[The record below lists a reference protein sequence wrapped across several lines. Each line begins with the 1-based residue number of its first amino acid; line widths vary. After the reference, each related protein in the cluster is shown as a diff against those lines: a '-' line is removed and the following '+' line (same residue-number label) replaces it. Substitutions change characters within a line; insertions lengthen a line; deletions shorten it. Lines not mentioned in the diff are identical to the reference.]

1 MQSRPL
7 PIGVDNFEKIIWGKY
22 YYADKTW
29 MRNFLFFTGYLR
41 MVSRRMAGH
50 DLMVTMEIPSEEM
63 AYIYDHTIRNWFWD
77 EIKMQDLSTMYQAM
91 QKRDAATFQ
100 KELSVLLQ
108 KSISYMDGRESFY
121 HGFLLGML
129 GNMREYIVKSNRE
142 KRNRRLDIVVRH
154 PDVGQAL
161 VILELKISDT
171 CTHRTHLTQIVYPS
185 ERDGVVALRN
195 FHTGYCFSQR
205 MKTLYLVCLF
215 LVATVPS
222 LLCSARITY
231 RHMIHEL
238 CHKQPD
244 RQPRSTRTQA
254 SQP

>member
-100 KELSVLLQ
+100 KELSE
-108 KSISYMDGRESFY
+108 IGRASC
-121 HGFLLGML
+121 
-129 GNMREYIVKSNRE
+129 RERV
-142 KRNRRLDIVVRH
+142 
-154 PDVGQAL
+154 
-161 VILELKISDT
+161 
-171 CTHRTHLTQIVYPS
+171 
-185 ERDGVVALRN
+185 
-195 FHTGYCFSQR
+195 
-205 MKTLYLVCLF
+205 
-215 LVATVPS
+215 
-222 LLCSARITY
+222 
-231 RHMIHEL
+231 
-238 CHKQPD
+238 
-244 RQPRSTRTQA
+244 
-254 SQP
+254 